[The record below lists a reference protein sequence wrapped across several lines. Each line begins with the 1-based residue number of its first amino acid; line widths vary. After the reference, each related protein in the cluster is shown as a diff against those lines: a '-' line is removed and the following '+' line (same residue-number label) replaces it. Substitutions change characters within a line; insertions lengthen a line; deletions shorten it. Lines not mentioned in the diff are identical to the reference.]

1 MTTTFAIIILVAIAI
16 ALALLVAVRA
26 SIAAVASR
34 VQQQLFENADH
45 TGRIEAQSR
54 QLKVSL
60 EKLDRAFGE
69 DATRAR
75 NEGVVHLRQVREA
88 LAADLKSQADELAGR
103 VDRLGSE
110 LQQREG
116 AVRQYLERVDAA
128 LERHGRATAE
138 EAARTRGE
146 AAAQARLMREE
157 VTRHIKGHGD
167 VMTERVAEL
176 TVALRNQQYDF
187 HQQVGLLTQA
197 TERRMTELQ
206 QVFEKQL
213 RRFEDGV
220 DGRLEQMRAA
230 VDEQVQATMDRGLGE
245 TFRDVRAQLE
255 SVQQNLKEM
264 QQLASNVSDFRRV
277 LTNVSSRGSWGVVR
291 LSSLL
296 EQSLSAGQYAADVK
310 TKRDSDERVKFAV
323 RLPGREAGDDRPV
336 WLPIDAGFP
345 LGAYQRLISAR
356 DGGDATEIDTVGA
369 ALENALTVRARAVGD
384 KFLDPPFTTDFAV
397 MFLPVEG
404 LYAEVL
410 RRQGLAE

>member
-1 MTTTFAIIILVAIAI
+1 
-16 ALALLVAVRA
+16 
-26 SIAAVASR
+26 
-34 VQQQLFENADH
+34 
-45 TGRIEAQSR
+45 
-54 QLKVSL
+54 
-60 EKLDRAFGE
+60 
-69 DATRAR
+69 
-75 NEGVVHLRQVREA
+75 
-88 LAADLKSQADELAGR
+88 
-103 VDRLGSE
+103 
-110 LQQREG
+110 
-116 AVRQYLERVDAA
+116 
-128 LERHGRATAE
+128 
-138 EAARTRGE
+138 
-146 AAAQARLMREE
+146 
-157 VTRHIKGHGD
+157 
-167 VMTERVAEL
+167 
-176 TVALRNQQYDF
+176 
-187 HQQVGLLTQA
+187 
-197 TERRMTELQ
+197 
-206 QVFEKQL
+206 
-213 RRFEDGV
+213 
-220 DGRLEQMRAA
+220 MRAA

-410 RRQGLAE
+410 RRQGLAESLQRECRVVVCGPTTLAALLNSLQMGFRTLAIEQRSIEVWRLLGAVRTQFDSFGRVLGAVQAKLQEASTSISAVETDARAIQERLQDVPVLPVAEAWSRPASVLPALETDDDEAVPEPAAVVPAEPVAVEHPTDPA